1 MQQPE
6 VKCDYFVWRDPEM
19 CVYGQRVLSRLR
31 KWHDSLKVD
40 REQSGTKISAEVG
53 KYKTEA
59 ERCKIEAERS
69 KNEADKCRNEV
80 EKYKSKVDKQK
91 KKIRAVERK
100 YQFALLCSW
109 MIFML
114 YLWFNRDSPTSR
126 MMLH

>member
-1 MQQPE
+1 
-6 VKCDYFVWRDPEM
+6 VKCDYFVWRDLEM

-31 KWHDSLKVD
+31 KWHDSLKVE
-40 REQSGTKISAEVG
+40 REQSGTKISAEVD

-69 KNEADKCRNEV
+69 KNEADKCMNEV
-80 EKYKSKVDKQK
+80 KKYKSKVDKQK
-91 KKIRAVERK
+91 KKIRAVEKK

-114 YLWFNRDSPTSR
+114 YLWFNRDWPTSR